1 MRTPRRQRRRQRP
14 QGLQIVGPGFFV
26 WDTEPREAL
35 GLAAELSR
43 RPMLRLVRSRR
54 ALRGPAA

>member
-1 MRTPRRQRRRQRP
+1 MRSNRPRKQRP
-14 QGLQIVGPGFFV
+14 QGLQIVGPGFYL

-35 GLAAELSR
+35 RLAAELSP
-43 RPMLRLVRSRR
+43 RPMLRTVRVRR